1 MNVCLHPGPGLC
13 RGYLNLL
20 IINLVL
26 AGGSTLAQNWTTTTA
41 PSANWISVASS
52 ADGNHL
58 AALIQGGEEVYIS
71 TNAGATWTIS
81 SPANGGAQGSCIAS
95 SADGSVLYFN
105 GNTQIFRSTNSGAT
119 WSTQNSPSE
128 NWTSVA
134 CSADGKMAAATS
146 AIRRSSTAGVFTSV
160 DTGNTWNF
168 STAPTDDW
176 LAIASS
182 ADGNRLVALDILA
195 AAIYTSTDAG
205 NTWAQH
211 SPPPQAFSAAASSA
225 DGIQLVA
232 TSGNGSTA
240 NGPIFISTNGGLNW
254 APTTA
259 PVTNWTTVACS
270 ADGHAI
276 IAAGGGTSFLG
287 HLFLSTDGGAS
298 WHQTNALLTHWTS
311 VAVSADGTKFVAAE
325 FGGHI
330 YTLDLSPF
338 TPSPVLDLKGST
350 SNVVISWLV
359 PSMSFKLQENA
370 DLTTSNW
377 IDVPAN
383 PMLNLINLHNEVT
396 LPLTATQL
404 YYRLSAGTG
413 TAGSGIQAIAAVLQ
427 GPWQTLVVDTLFT
440 PTFNVD
446 GTFTATIQPSAGG
459 IITDSGTW
467 TLTPPVVPSG
477 FSNPQ
482 GHLTLTDSLAKV
494 LLSGDVLLTNPDQ
507 LIMSSA
513 TDQVSTTTFVPQ
525 LVISKVT
532 P

>member
-1 MNVCLHPGPGLC
+1 MIPN
-13 RGYLNLL
+13 
-20 IINLVL
+20 VL
-26 AGGSTLAQNWTTTTA
+26 AAILFITGEAAPAQNWTTTTA
-41 PSANWISVASS
+41 PIANWISVASS
-52 ADGNHL
+52 ADGNRL
-58 AALIQGGEEVYIS
+58 AALIQGGQEVYIS
-71 TNAGATWTIS
+71 TNAGATWAVS
-81 SPANGGAQGSCIAS
+81 SPANGGIQGSCIAS
-95 SADGSVLYFN
+95 SADGSILYFN
-105 GNTQIFRSTNSGAT
+105 GIAQIYRSTNSGAT

-128 NWTSVA
+128 SWTSIA

-168 STAPTDDW
+168 SSAPTDDW

-195 AAIYTSTDAG
+195 AAIYTSADAG
-205 NTWAQH
+205 NTWMQH
-211 SPPPQAFSAAASSA
+211 SPPPQAFSAVASSG
-225 DGIQLVA
+225 DGTRLVV
-232 TSGNGSTA
+232 TGGDRNTA
-240 NGPIFISTNGGLNW
+240 NGPIFISTNAGLNW
-254 APTTA
+254 AQTTA

-270 ADGHAI
+270 ADGQDI

-325 FGGHI
+325 YGGHI

-338 TPSPVLDLKGST
+338 TLSPTLNLT
-350 SNVVISWLV
+350 FSNGHTVVSWLA
-359 PSMSFKLQENA
+359 PSMNFVLQQNA
-370 DLTTSNW
+370 DLATSNW
-377 IDVPAN
+377 TEVPAT
-383 PMLNLINLHNEVT
+383 PALNLSDLHNEVT
-396 LPLTATQL
+396 LPQVGDRN
-404 YYRLSAGTG
+404 YYRLSS
-413 TAGSGIQAIAAVLQ
+413 GSGTTASGLPAIAAVLQ

-459 IITDSGTW
+459 ITTDSGTW
-467 TLTPPVVPSG
+467 TLTPPVAPSG

-482 GHLTLTDSLAKV
+482 GHLTLTDTLGTV

-513 TDQVSTTTFVPQ
+513 TDHVSTTTFVSQ
-525 LVISKVT
+525 LVLTKVT